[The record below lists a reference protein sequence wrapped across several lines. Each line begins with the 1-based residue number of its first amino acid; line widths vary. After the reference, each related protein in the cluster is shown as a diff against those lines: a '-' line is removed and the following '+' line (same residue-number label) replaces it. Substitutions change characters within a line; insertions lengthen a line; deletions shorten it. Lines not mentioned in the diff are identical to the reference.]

1 MDLSTLMNAMLS
13 SEGINGI
20 SKTTNVSADDVSS
33 ILEQALPQL
42 LQGANKQA
50 TSKDTAAGFVEAL
63 TSHAQDD
70 TTDISKFLQGVDLE
84 DGAKIVQHLMG
95 ANATQSVAKASGVNQ
110 SAAGNVMSAA
120 APLLMS
126 LLGQQTTGKAAKKDT
141 TENLVSAMLSNVDT
155 SKIAKTALKAAAA
168 GLAASAVKKAV
179 SGNNKTSKKDGIDLS
194 DGIDAGDVLKIVGKL
209 MK

>member
-1 MDLSTLMNAMLS
+1 MDITTLMNAMLS
-13 SEGINGI
+13 NEGITGI
-20 SKTTNVSADDVSS
+20 SQAANVPTNDVAS

-50 TSKDTAAGFVEAL
+50 ASKDTAASFVEAL

-70 TTDISKFLQGVDLE
+70 TTDISKFLQGVDLA

-95 ANATQSVAKASGVNQ
+95 ANASQSVAQASGVKKADAN
-110 SAAGNVMSAA
+110 NVMSAA

-126 LLGQQTTGKAAKKDT
+126 LLGQQTTGKAAKKQET
-141 TENLVSAMLSNVDT
+141 TSLVSSMLSNVDM
-155 SKIAKTALKAAAA
+155 SKIAKAALAAAAA
-168 GLAASAVKKAV
+168 GAVKKAV
-179 SGNNKTSKKDGIDLS
+179 SGNKKTSKKKDDIDLS
-194 DGIDAGDVLKIVGKL
+194 DGLDVKDVVKLVGKI